1 MTRLFLATALVLHL
15 SGVAAVSAFVWAQPP
30 GMTVE
35 TCCCHHERSD
45 TPIAAPV
52 CPCAMAPE
60 RSAPVSDTPVTVSAS
75 LTLGSMP
82 AILATALPDAAADLR
97 LARIT
102 HAALID
108 TSPPL
113 LSASHLRC

>member
-15 SGVAAVSAFVWAQPP
+15 SGVSAVAAFVCAQP
-30 GMTVE
+30 GMTAQ
-35 TCCCHHERSD
+35 TCCCHHEPSD